1 MVYIKGYAGD
11 DGTRPLP
18 AGTAFYLT
26 PSIWLSDST
35 TDTGPPAT
43 GADKAT
49 IGDTANLIHVRVDN
63 PGTAAV
69 NGVYVQAWVA
79 NPTVSLQPD
88 HALAGS
94 DPYTSLPLGSTGQT
108 VPAQGFT
115 VVLVPWDPAATGLP
129 TAGPYHLCI
138 GANCYVAGPAPGGD
152 VEGVTLSQQ
161 GASNP
166 YHPDSDPHMGQRN
179 ITLSAAPSG
188 GHLRFLFQAANTAGK
203 DATYTLAVTETL
215 RDDSLD
221 LLGLEQVLGLPSTT
235 VTGMDLAEIARL
247 RTARF
252 CDQLGQPL
260 ERALIEAGGR
270 PILVDS
276 DNTYEVHPA
285 TVAARTRLVST
296 RLTSGVGEE
305 GDGAPQVLV
314 PVGAVVPVALDI
326 ALPDET
332 GPGGV
337 HTFQLQQYDP
347 DGTLVGGIQVMAMA
361 ATAEFLDPC
370 RCDRS

>member
-1 MVYIKGYAGD
+1 MVYIKGFAGD
-11 DGTRPLP
+11 DGTRPFP

-26 PSIWLSDST
+26 PSIWLSDSA
-35 TDTGPPAT
+35 TDPGPPP
-43 GADKAT
+43 GGGDQAT
-49 IGDTANLIHVRVDN
+49 IDDPANLIHVRVDN
-63 PGTAAV
+63 PSAAAV
-69 NGVYVQAWVA
+69 NGVFVQAWVG

-94 DPYTSLPLGSTGQT
+94 NAYTPWPLGQTGQT

-115 VVLVPWDPAATGLP
+115 IVLVPWKPAATGLP
-129 TAGPYHLCI
+129 PAGPYHLCI
-138 GANCYVAGPAPGGD
+138 GANCYVVDPATGGD
-152 VEGVTLSQQ
+152 VEGVTLSSQ
-161 GASNP
+161 GASSP
-166 YHPDSDPHMGQRN
+166 YHPDTDPHMGQRN
-179 ITLSAAPSG
+179 ITLSAAPTG
-188 GHLRFLFQAANTAGK
+188 GHLRFLFQAANTRGE
-203 DATYTLAVTETL
+203 DTTYTLAVTETL

-235 VTGMDLAEIARL
+235 VTGLDLVEIARL
-247 RTARF
+247 RTTRF

-296 RLTSGVGEE
+296 RLTSGADKE
-305 GDGAPQVLV
+305 GDRAPQVLV

-347 DGTLVGGIQVMAMA
+347 DGTLVGGIQFMAMA
-361 ATAEFLDPC
+361 ATDEFLDPC